1 VSGAQPRSR
10 DAAPERPATGFDRI
24 DEPVA
29 FWARHRPDA
38 PAVREGNRVRSFAQ
52 FAADIV
58 RAAAFLGECGVRP
71 GDRVM
76 MVQENGLAAAVL
88 LLAASRVGAW
98 AVPLNARLVRPEIK
112 AIREHACPRIT
123 LYTCGI
129 SPDAEA
135 HAARDGAMGAPGLED
150 LGVSYRL
157 AAGDVEA
164 EPASGPERDRIA
176 ALLYTSGTTGTPK
189 GVMLTHGNIL
199 FIAERTC
206 RIRRL
211 GPEDRIYCVLPTSHI
226 FGLAAVFMGS
236 LHDGVL
242 IDLVPRFTP
251 KETARALAEDG
262 VTVFSGVPA
271 IYAHLVALAAQR
283 GAPLAAPSL
292 RYISVGGAPLDLA
305 LKREVEAMFGLPLY
319 NGYGLTETSP
329 TVSTTAIDDP
339 RDDDSAGTLL
349 ADVVVRVVDRAGAAL
364 PAGEV
369 GELWVRGGLVMK
381 GYYRDPKRTAE
392 VLTPEGWLK
401 TGDLARLS
409 ADGNLY
415 ILGRLKE
422 LIIRSGFNVYP
433 AEVEGAIAGH
443 PEVALVAVVGRARN
457 GNEDVV
463 AFVQPRP
470 GATPSVEDLAAFA
483 AARLAPY
490 KRPSVFLVRDHLPV
504 TAAGKILKHEL
515 KRELETAGP
524 ADAGRRF

>member
-1 VSGAQPRSR
+1 MSRAQPEPQGAVSELPQ
-10 DAAPERPATGFDRI
+10 AGFDRI

-29 FWARHRPDA
+29 FWARHRPAA
-38 PAVREGNRVRSFAQ
+38 PAVREGGRVRSYAE
-52 FAADIV
+52 FAADIE
-58 RAAAFLGECGVRP
+58 RAAAFLAERGVRP
-71 GDRVM
+71 GDRILV
-76 MVQENGLAAAVL
+76 VQENGLAAVAF
-88 LLAASRVGAW
+88 LLAASRIGAW
-98 AVPLNARLVRPEIK
+98 AVPLNARLAWPEIE
-112 AIREHACPRIT
+112 AIRGHARPRVT
-123 LYTCGI
+123 LYTLGV

-135 HAARDGAMGAPGLED
+135 HAARDGAAGAAGLED
-150 LGVSYRL
+150 LGVAYRMTER
-157 AAGDVEA
+157 DVEPEA
-164 EPASGPERDRIA
+164 ESGPERDRVA
-176 ALLYTSGTTGTPK
+176 ALLYTSGTTGAPK
-189 GVMLTHGNIL
+189 GVMLTQGNIL

-211 GPEDRIYCVLPTSHI
+211 GPGDRIYCVLPTSHI

-236 LHDGVL
+236 LHDGGL

-251 KETARALAEDG
+251 EETARALAEDG
-262 VTVFSGVPA
+262 VTLFSGVPA
-271 IYAHLVALAAQR
+271 IYAHLVALAAAR
-283 GAPLAAPSL
+283 GAPLAAPRL

-305 LKREVEAMFGLPLY
+305 LKREVEAMFGIPLY

-349 ADVVVRVVDRAGAAL
+349 ADVEVRIVDRDGAAL
-364 PAGEV
+364 PTGEV

-381 GYYRDPKRTAE
+381 GYYRDPGRTAE

-409 ADGNLY
+409 KDGNLY
-415 ILGRLKE
+415 IVGRLKE

-443 PEVALVAVVGRARN
+443 PDVALVAVVGRARD

-470 GATPSVEDLAAFA
+470 GVTPNAEDLAAFA

-490 KRPSVFLVRDHLPV
+490 KRPSAFLIRDQLPV

-515 KRELETAGP
+515 KRELEAAGP
-524 ADAGRRF
+524 MDPGGRA